1 MRPFRTLALAPS
13 IGMSSLPKMIAKEG
27 VDAQQDLGSGA
38 LVEVR
43 VGLPAGAPIEWLPA
57 RKLAIA
63 VRA

>member
-43 VGLPAGAPIEWLPA
+43 VGYQRALP
-57 RKLAIA
+57 
-63 VRA
+63 